1 MHFIFIT
8 FILYIVYNRK
18 NHVHNGFWHI
28 KVHKTNTAL
37 LLKISR
43 PQGQEPENVEVE
55 EFGYS
60 AERRYSNIM
69 SGELSDDEKDKFHLF
84 KKFKLMLYDVRNLY
98 IFKND
103 CFYRCLTVC
112 RWPKVCKIVVSHRA
126 DNKIDSDHFNDF
138 AVNTASVLE
147 DFYVP
152 LNDAF
157 SLKNIKI
164 YLSKSLWFSQSIRI
178 TETIA
183 VFNVLCIESIIEIV
197 TDCLT

>member
-1 MHFIFIT
+1 MFKTAF
-8 FILYIVYNRK
+8 
-18 NHVHNGFWHI
+18 

-43 PQGQEPENVEVE
+43 PHGQEPENVEVE

-98 IFKND
+98 ILNND

-112 RWPKVCKIVVSHRA
+112 RCLKFVRLLFRA
-126 DNKIDSDHFNDF
+126 VK
-138 AVNTASVLE
+138 T
-147 DFYVP
+147 
-152 LNDAF
+152 
-157 SLKNIKI
+157 IKLTQI
-164 YLSKSLWFSQSIRI
+164 ILMILQSTQSQS
-178 TETIA
+178 
-183 VFNVLCIESIIEIV
+183 
-197 TDCLT
+197 